1 MARRMSENQQKRRSQ
16 GAAGP
21 RDRPRRRRLIDEAET
36 ASEAVVAAVATA
48 TDAEKDALPP
58 LGDHLDTDAL
68 DRLVEAETQSPAA
81 GLVFTR
87 TEDIPTDVEV
97 SFEYADYDVTVSDNY
112 VLLE

>member
-1 MARRMSENQQKRRSQ
+1 MSENQQKRRPQ

-36 ASEAVVAAVATA
+36 ASEAVVSAVATA
-48 TDAEKDALPP
+48 TDADPEALPP
-58 LGDHLDTDAL
+58 LGDHLDTEAL
-68 DRLVEAETQSPAA
+68 NQLVDAETRSPAA

-87 TEDIPTDVEV
+87 TEEIPADVEV